1 MINRSNVT
9 KTELTYDEQ
18 LFDLYAAPGCVPQV
32 RLWNFISMKPCITMN
47 AVNLFYVTLRHMLSF
62 FDHNFERTIYTNID
76 AIVIETAK
84 HGHKNVG
91 AGDIYLHSRNSS
103 KEQSS
108 MQKIGKINNFLIK
121 SIQKPFETQFVVH
134 VKNAL
139 AVIRTIWAA
148 LIIHFSNEKATIN
161 DKQAAGYLKQCYFNF
176 ECYVEFCAFED
187 LL

>member
-1 MINRSNVT
+1 
-9 KTELTYDEQ
+9 
-18 LFDLYAAPGCVPQV
+18 
-32 RLWNFISMKPCITMN
+32 
-47 AVNLFYVTLRHMLSF
+47 
-62 FDHNFERTIYTNID
+62 
-76 AIVIETAK
+76 
-84 HGHKNVG
+84 
-91 AGDIYLHSRNSS
+91 
-103 KEQSS
+103 